1 MRAGQGRVIEDW
13 LEQVLLLARWM
24 SPLNK
29 TVVSSAKAA
38 FSTRP
43 KPITAFTFAE
53 PKLDPA
59 VEVY

>member
-13 LEQVLLLARWM
+13 LEQVLLLARWIV
-24 SPLNK
+24 
-29 TVVSSAKAA
+29 TVKQNSGFVGGGGIFNEAEA
-38 FSTRP
+38 
-43 KPITAFTFAE
+43 ITAFTFAE